1 MDIRKGDTV
10 LVITGK
16 YKGRKGRVLRTM
28 PSEDRLIVEGVNMIK
43 RATKA
48 NPQKNIKGGIV
59 EREAPIAVSN
69 VLLLDPEAGK
79 PTRVGIRVEGVNMM
93 KRHTRP
99 SSRNQQGGIVERE
112 RPIHVSNV
120 MAWCEAAGKPS
131 KIVRKVLQDG
141 SRVRVFKVNGETIS
155 E

>member
-28 PSEDRLIVEGVNMIK
+28 PSEDRLIVEGVNM
-43 RATKA
+43 
-48 NPQKNIKGGIV
+48 
-59 EREAPIAVSN
+59 
-69 VLLLDPEAGK
+69 
-79 PTRVGIRVEGVNMM
+79 M

-99 SSRNQQGGIVERE
+99 SNRNQQGGIVERE